1 MPSPPAATKPKR
13 KHVRLWPLMLFP
25 IVGLLTGYFFARER
39 IPLPFGIGRLDP
51 VTSTLFGLLGG
62 CMVMV
67 ASASAVLAY
76 RVAQRRFTIGAIL
89 ITIAVIAAIL
99 GWARANL

>member
-1 MPSPPAATKPKR
+1 MAGPLPSKPKR
-13 KHVRLWPLMLFP
+13 KHVRLWPLMLLP
-25 IVGLLTGYFFARER
+25 LVGLFTGYYFWRER
-39 IPLPFGIGRLDP
+39 IPLPFSTGRSDP
-51 VTSTLFGLLGG
+51 ITSTLLGLLGG
-62 CMVMV
+62 CGAMV

>member
-1 MPSPPAATKPKR
+1 
-13 KHVRLWPLMLFP
+13 LLPL
-25 IVGLLTGYFFARER
+25 VGLFTGFYFGRER
-39 IPLPFGIGRLDP
+39 IPLPFSTGMVFDP
-51 VTSTLFGLLGG
+51 ITSTLLGLLGG
-62 CMVMV
+62 CGAMV

>member
-25 IVGLLTGYFFARER
+25 IVGLLTSYFFARER